1 MTDLNDPAVKGLL
14 DKANHAVISTLN
26 EDGSIHTA
34 VVWQE
39 ILNGKISVNSAVGRV
54 WPTNL
59 ERDPR
64 STVLVYQEDNPFEYV
79 EIRGTASGDIAV
91 ADEQIDRLA
100 KKYINQDKY
109 PFRVEGEQRVS
120 YSIAADRVRYQ
131 KQ

>member
-26 EDGSIHTA
+26 DDGSIHTA

-39 ILNGKISVNSAVGRV
+39 ILDGKLSVNSAVGRV

-59 ERDPR
+59 ERDSR
-64 STVLVYQEDNPFEYV
+64 TTVLVYQEDNPFEYV
-79 EIRGTASGDIAV
+79 EIRGRAKGDTGV

-109 PFRVEGEQRVS
+109 PFRVEGEQRIS
-120 YSIAADRVRYQ
+120 YSIDADRVRYQ